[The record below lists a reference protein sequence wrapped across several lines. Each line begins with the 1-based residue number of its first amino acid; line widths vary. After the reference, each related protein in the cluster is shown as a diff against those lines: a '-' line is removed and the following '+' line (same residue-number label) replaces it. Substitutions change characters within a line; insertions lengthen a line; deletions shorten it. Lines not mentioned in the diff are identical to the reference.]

1 MVHTRYTL
9 EIINGIVGAIRAL
22 LRGRVFVRWFEKG
35 YRSRRGGSG
44 VEKGGDACVAQRA
57 RTSACRQDTSW
68 PGRRKR
74 PHSTQ
79 HRPRPYADNE
89 RDMARHVA
97 AQKLTAVSNPRRRPE
112 NLTIT
117 RTAHSDDQ

>member
-1 MVHTRYTL
+1 MATARVAYSGRFLYGHMSSHVTFAVPVGVGVVWRRVGTL
-9 EIINGIVGAIRAL
+9 ASPSVPEPPHADKIP
-22 LRGRVFVRWFEKG
+22 
-35 YRSRRGGSG
+35 
-44 VEKGGDACVAQRA
+44 
-57 RTSACRQDTSW
+57 SW

-97 AQKLTAVSNPRRRPE
+97 AQKLTAVSDPRRRPE